1 MLVKSGVYCL
11 LCFITFTING
21 YKNAFYHRLL
31 KLFIRQFRVKKVFRS
46 YSFRVQVET
55 RLESFIREHTFMCH
69 QVIHGNQEIW
79 SRMLFYFL
87 CTNLPS
93 NIYLLIHLFL
103 SNSGEKQSSSQSSSI
118 KREGNR
124 EFSLVDTVAIGTVFA
139 GQTATVL
146 LVLLILAQQCK
157 ELHSFARYVPAL
169 QQILKVG
176 NGSGSVAVK
185 VGLKLKYDLLLERL
199 ISGKRYGVSIGPLWT
214 ITYDTLCQVIFVL
227 LNFC

>member
-1 MLVKSGVYCL
+1 
-11 LCFITFTING
+11 
-21 YKNAFYHRLL
+21 
-31 KLFIRQFRVKKVFRS
+31 
-46 YSFRVQVET
+46 
-55 RLESFIREHTFMCH
+55 
-69 QVIHGNQEIW
+69 
-79 SRMLFYFL
+79 MLFYFL